1 MSEIEERSITG
12 LSYFDKLVLILKCKK
27 GCLEAIFSYLS
38 VILIFSLVLSWPTVV
53 IVLYFNGDSL
63 LVVAGISLMII
74 TAAVVWA
81 LLLRKILVD
90 SFRRANRSLN
100 VSFNKREV
108 VSVLTPEAIQ
118 FYENVIASKD
128 EEFESEPQENNPY
141 DISVSTK
148 FLSVVWDPRIV
159 FSKFYLFKQILLKE
173 RSKFWVL

>member
-1 MSEIEERSITG
+1 MSEREERSITG

-90 SFRRANRSLN
+90 SFRRPNRSLN

-128 EEFESEPQENNPY
+128 EEVESEPQGNDPY

-148 FLSVVWDPRIV
+148 FLSVV
-159 FSKFYLFKQILLKE
+159 
-173 RSKFWVL
+173 

>member
-1 MSEIEERSITG
+1 MSEREERSITG

-90 SFRRANRSLN
+90 SFRRPSRSLT
-100 VSFNKREV
+100 VLYNKTEDPH
-108 VSVLTPEAIQ
+108 VLTPEAIA
-118 FYENVIASKD
+118 FFEKIIASKD
-128 EEFESEPQENNPY
+128 DKVKSESQENDPY
-141 DISVSTK
+141 DISVSTT
-148 FLSVVWDPRIV
+148 FLTVV
-159 FSKFYLFKQILLKE
+159 
-173 RSKFWVL
+173 